1 MSAPV
6 VVGVGSPFGGDRA
19 GWAVVA
25 RLGELDGVRVEAL
38 DRPGPGLLNVLEGA
52 TAAVIVDAVRSDAVP
67 GTLHRLTRLD
77 QLPAASPAS
86 SHGLGLAEA
95 LALGERLGQ
104 LPPWV
109 VIGVEAGSDAL
120 PGPDALE
127 QAAEAVRRELAAF
140 GDAGA
145 R

>member
-1 MSAPV
+1 
-6 VVGVGSPFGGDRA
+6 VG
-19 GWAVVA
+19 
-25 RLGELDGVRVEAL
+25 AL
-38 DRPGPGLLNVLEGA
+38 EDA
-52 TAAVIVDAVRSDAVP
+52 AAAVIVDAVRSGAEP

-120 PGPDALE
+120 PGPEALE
-127 QAAEAVRRELAAF
+127 RAAAAVRRELAAF
-140 GDAGA
+140 VSPAP